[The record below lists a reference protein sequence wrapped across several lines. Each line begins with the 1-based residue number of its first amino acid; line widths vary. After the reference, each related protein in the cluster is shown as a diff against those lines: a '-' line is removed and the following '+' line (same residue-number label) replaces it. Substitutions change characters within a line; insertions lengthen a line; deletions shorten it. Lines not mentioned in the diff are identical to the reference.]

1 MERLAVGSA
10 VIGLI
15 FLISWPSAFAGGQQR
30 FSIKVFTSPDDQ
42 FWTNSVIIEGE
53 HEVMLV
59 DAQLTK
65 NSAEKVLQEINAT
78 KKPLSIIYITHE
90 HADHFLGLEVFK
102 VAYPGVRIIATSAVV
117 DRINIV
123 YQEKI
128 GKWKKI
134 LGTGA
139 TSHAVAIEKFDG
151 NFIEFESSKIEVL
164 KNIQGDTDEN
174 TMLWIPGQGT
184 LIAGDVLFND
194 MHVYTAETDSKAR
207 GKWLNSLQRI
217 RELKPSVVIPGHSK
231 VRAPPDASTALDFTE
246 NYLLVFEEEL
256 KKAKDADSL
265 INTMRE
271 KFPSADLLL
280 AIERGAKANVKPR
293 QTLERITAGWMP
305 MKKYKIAVLDD
316 YQNVALESA
325 DWSVLRDRA
334 DIAVFHDHLADPDAL
349 IERLLPFDVICVM
362 RERSPLPR
370 NVIERLPNLKL
381 IASTGSGNASIDV
394 AAASKHGIAV
404 VHTGY
409 RSDPTIEFTW
419 ALILASAR
427 HMVTESNSVRSGGW
441 QQTVGTD
448 LRGKT
453 LGVLGLGRIGSQV
466 ARIGSAFGMNL
477 IAWSQNMTPEAAK
490 AAGAILVSKDQLF
503 ERADIL
509 TIHLVL
515 SSRTRGL
522 VGAAELERMKP
533 AARLINASRGPI
545 VEEQALISVL
555 KNKQIAGAAIDVFEI
570 EPLPPDHPFR
580 TLDNVLA
587 TPHIGYVSHG
597 LYKTFY
603 EDTVSN
609 IHKWLDTHQY
619 SARTGKN
626 NA

>member
-1 MERLAVGSA
+1 
-10 VIGLI
+10 
-15 FLISWPSAFAGGQQR
+15 
-30 FSIKVFTSPDDQ
+30 
-42 FWTNSVIIEGE
+42 
-53 HEVMLV
+53 
-59 DAQLTK
+59 
-65 NSAEKVLQEINAT
+65 
-78 KKPLSIIYITHE
+78 
-90 HADHFLGLEVFK
+90 
-102 VAYPGVRIIATSAVV
+102 
-117 DRINIV
+117 
-123 YQEKI
+123 
-128 GKWKKI
+128 
-134 LGTGA
+134 
-139 TSHAVAIEKFDG
+139 
-151 NFIEFESSKIEVL
+151 
-164 KNIQGDTDEN
+164 
-174 TMLWIPGQGT
+174 
-184 LIAGDVLFND
+184 
-194 MHVYTAETDSKAR
+194 
-207 GKWLNSLQRI
+207 
-217 RELKPSVVIPGHSK
+217 
-231 VRAPPDASTALDFTE
+231 
-246 NYLLVFEEEL
+246 
-256 KKAKDADSL
+256 
-265 INTMRE
+265 
-271 KFPSADLLL
+271 
-280 AIERGAKANVKPR
+280 
-293 QTLERITAGWMP
+293 

-334 DIAVFHDHLADPDAL
+334 DIAVFQNHLADPDAV
-349 IERLLPFDVICVM
+349 IERLLPFDVVCVM
-362 RERSPLPR
+362 RERTPLPR

-381 IASTGSGNASIDV
+381 IASTGPGNASIDV
-394 AAASKHGIAV
+394 AAASDHRIAV

-409 RSDPTIEFTW
+409 RSDPTIELTW

-427 HMVTESNSVRSGGW
+427 HIVTESNSVRSGGW

-466 ARIGSAFGMNL
+466 ARVGSAFGMNL

-533 AARLINASRGPI
+533 TARLINASRGPI

-555 KNKQIAGAAIDVFEI
+555 KNKQIAGAAIDVFDI
-570 EPLPPDHPFR
+570 EPLPPSHPFR

-609 IHKWLDTHQY
+609 IRKWLDTKGTANGPRSKNVVAKYKEMVKETHGKRRLLCSSRAESMEDPNRAGGQAFWKPLIRGGPAGN
-619 SARTGKN
+619 SAWQEQAALLVGTSHSHTRRDAAAAGVERTTSSRV
-626 NA
+626 